1 MVCVGKKERIK
12 FKDEIIYMFK
22 YENLTL
28 SRIANRLNINRKD
41 VRDVL
46 VENELYIFKPRYSAK
61 NDINTINK
69 IIHMYKNE
77 KRH

>member
-1 MVCVGKKERIK
+1 MGKKERIK

-46 VENELYIFKPRYSAK
+46 VENELYIFKPRYSTK